1 MSADAPTDDI
11 CKTCEKPPALCVCDA
26 VTPVDNHVAVVILRH
41 PQEQDRLL
49 GTARIAVL
57 QLKNA
62 VLKTGLSWPSLARL
76 VGQDVD
82 PKRWGVL
89 YLGTAKTSAPLAP
102 RPLTVVDKA
111 GEAMADQDDIL
122 AGLEGIILLDGNWQQ
137 AKALWW
143 RNAWMLK
150 CRRLLLQP
158 PRASYYGNLRKEPRG
173 ESVSTIEAAAYS
185 LAALEH
191 DEALAERILPPFKRL
206 DSSPSIPWPP
216 SPFPRA
222 KHRAPGRPASI
233 GNRTDRRRG
242 RCDRPRIDRRVP
254 EARWHLRKSPW

>member
-1 MSADAPTDDI
+1 MRYFSAMPADTPATDEI

-26 VTPVDNHVAVVILRH
+26 VTPLDNRVAVVILRH

-49 GTARIAVL
+49 GTARIATL

-62 VLKTGLSWPSLARL
+62 ALKTGLSWPSLAKL
-76 VGQDVD
+76 VGPMSHGGDVD

-89 YLGTAKTSAPLAP
+89 YLGTAKTLVTVKTGAPLAP
-102 RPLTVVDKA
+102 RPLTVVNKA
-111 GEAMADQDDIL
+111 GEALTDQDEIL

-173 ESVSTIEAAAYS
+173 ESVSTIEAAAYT
-185 LAALEH
+185 LAALEG
-191 DEALAERILPPFKRL
+191 DAALAEKILPPFKRL
-206 DSSPSIPWPP
+206 LEKA
-216 SPFPRA
+216 RA
-222 KHRAPGRPASI
+222 NNPAPKR
-233 GNRTDRRRG
+233 DYRRRG
-242 RCDRPRIDRRVP
+242 SDGKPRRPQR
-254 EARWHLRKSPW
+254 AR

>member
-1 MSADAPTDDI
+1 MPADEFAETLCPI
-11 CKTCEKPPALCVCDA
+11 CEKPLALCVCDA
-26 VTPVDNHVAVVILRH
+26 VAPVDNRVAMVILRH

-62 VLKTGLSWPSLARL
+62 VLKTGLSWPSLAKL

-102 RPLTVVDKA
+102 RPLTVVDKT

-122 AGLEGIILLDGNWQQ
+122 AGLDGIILLDGNWQQ

-150 CRRLLLQP
+150 CRRLVLQP

-173 ESVSTIEAAAYS
+173 ESVSTIEAAAYT
-185 LAALEH
+185 LAALES
-191 DEALAERILPPFKRL
+191 DDTLAEKILPPFKRL
-206 DSSPSIPWPP
+206 LEKARANSP
-216 SPFPRA
+216 
-222 KHRAPGRPASI
+222 APKR
-233 GNRTDRRRG
+233 DYRRRG
-242 RCDRPRIDRRVP
+242 SDGKPRRPQR
-254 EARWHLRKSPW
+254 AR